1 MARAPERDGHV
12 VLRARVGLTPRMSC
26 SRAAVAEVV
35 PHAIH
40 HTKRRRVPDRRLR
53 STFDQPASGVPLAET
68 NCIVQWRATGD
79 HCSRRFDVSASLEQR
94 VERLNIVA
102 AGWPVQRCL
111 FVWSRAPGVDI
122 GAGRHKR
129 PYRLADVWKVTGP
142 INSRADERIRERLPI
157 ATGAAS
163 NRRAGKFT
171 FFTQQPPERVE

>member
-35 PHAIH
+35 LHAIH
-40 HTKRRRVPDRRLR
+40 QTERRRVPDRRLR

-79 HCSRRFDVSASLEQR
+79 HCSRRFDVSASIEQR
-94 VERLNIVA
+94 VERLNVVA

-111 FVWSRAPGVDI
+111 FVWPRAPRIDI
-122 GAGRHKR
+122 GAGRDER
-129 PYRLADVWKVTGP
+129 RYRLPDVRKVTWP
-142 INSRADERIRERLPI
+142 IDSRA
-157 ATGAAS
+157 
-163 NRRAGKFT
+163 N
-171 FFTQQPPERVE
+171 